1 MTVEA
6 RDSGGPAKTNTA
18 TTRLVI
24 KCANNISS
32 NFVHYHPPRHWHFH
46 HCIMIV
52 ITVWRYRHYIILKA
66 WRMWTTFHRS
76 SRGKPTK
83 ASWHRT
89 SAASE
94 TICRSVLKG
103 LVQLFW
109 SSFFYQKITPNQ
121 KDQNLIKFVLLQK
134 MTPND
139 FLGGGGGP
147 GQDGDSEQP
156 RPLRDHQGS
165 HHTSAIFSIN
175 AFYHGSI
182 LALSAQL
189 QPFSSSSSSSG
200 TAGKLREQVPYRRGE
215 WRDLR
220 CGAAEAAGGQIW
232 EVPRWDRA
240 CHHSSGDDDDD
251 DIDNDDDKGDHD
263 DGDELKIPHHLKI
276 VCQVGILEVRNI

>member
-24 KCANNISS
+24 KCANNILS
-32 NFVHYHPPRHWHFH
+32 NFLHYHPPRHWHFR

-52 ITVWRYRHYIILKA
+52 ITVSRYRHYIALKA
-66 WRMWTTFHRS
+66 WRMWTTSHRS

-89 SAASE
+89 SAVSE
-94 TICRSVLKG
+94 TTCRLVLKD

-109 SSFFYQKITPNQ
+109 SSFFFFKRLHKTK
-121 KDQNLIKFVLLQK
+121 KDLIKSFLSKDYTKPKRSSSKNLIKFFLLEK
-134 MTPND
+134 ITANE

-147 GQDGDSEQP
+147 GQDWDSEQP

-165 HHTSAIFSIN
+165 HHTSAIFGIN
-175 AFYHGSI
+175 AFYYGSI

-189 QPFSSSSSSSG
+189 QPFSSPSSS
-200 TAGKLREQVPYRRGE
+200 
-215 WRDLR
+215 W
-220 CGAAEAAGGQIW
+220 
-232 EVPRWDRA
+232 
-240 CHHSSGDDDDD
+240 
-251 DIDNDDDKGDHD
+251 
-263 DGDELKIPHHLKI
+263 
-276 VCQVGILEVRNI
+276 